1 MGIMGIVDS
10 RACASAVSDTEGRTV
25 TDMTDYIDTA
35 LRIFTC
41 LCSAFL
47 YLVVTLVVNV
57 VAGIIFGDCDDM
69 FPAWFTGMILF
80 SSAMIVAVT
89 GVTV

>member
-1 MGIMGIVDS
+1 MIIAVTESG
-10 RACASAVSDTEGRTV
+10 RAV
-25 TDMTDYIDTA
+25 TAMTDYIDTA
-35 LRIFTC
+35 LRIFTFF
-41 LCSAFL
+41 CSAFL

-80 SSAMIVAVT
+80 SSAMIVAVM